1 LNSWSGRFPLKGK
14 KELEKRLEQR
24 WNQEGWIEAVGG
36 LAELAPIIAESIE
49 HGAKSIGQGVEE
61 PNE

>member
-1 LNSWSGRFPLKGK
+1 
-14 KELEKRLEQR
+14 LEKRLEQR